1 MFEDA
6 VKALTWWPFLISSG
20 IACLP
25 AFPEPPVN
33 TMRLPEV
40 MMVLLGVEVMGRVSG
55 RRLAYLGCLIA
66 LLYTL
71 HNTCNRLNGI
81 WCGTMQR

>member
-1 MFEDA
+1 M
-6 VKALTWWPFLISSG
+6 ISSG

-40 MMVLLGVEVMGRVSG
+40 MMVLLDIEVMRRVNG
-55 RRLAYLGCLIA
+55 RRLAYLGCLLA
-66 LLYTL
+66 LLCTV
-71 HNTCNRLNGI
+71 HNTCNRLNDI